1 METDPVSA
9 VYLSESAPVGNGW
22 QVRAYNSTNEV
33 QTLHPRVICTTDTSS
48 PTRPDRT

>member
-9 VYLSESAPVGNGW
+9 VYFSESAPVGNGW
-22 QVRAYNSTNEV
+22 QVRAYNSTKEV
-33 QTLHPRVICTTDTSS
+33 QTLHPRVIGTMDAPS